1 VFSGLLTVILIG
13 LAVESVIFRAI
24 EARTVTLWG
33 MQR

>member
-1 VFSGLLTVILIG
+1 VCPGLQIVIFIG

-24 EARTVTLWG
+24 EARTVNWR